1 MAKLIHLSDL
11 HLVSPGKLTSKVLD
25 TNAILE
31 ETINEILSKK
41 DYFGQIDGLVVTGDI
56 SDDGSMESYLSA
68 YEKLSK
74 LNVPILVIP
83 GNHDLRDPMRK
94 VFHENVQFSKNS
106 SQFDWVFEF
115 DETLIIGLDTLVEGE
130 NFGFLEEKSL
140 DFLSHQLSNNSG
152 SDLVLLIHHPPI
164 KTGIYFMD
172 QIGLTNSSDLSECL
186 KATNRPI
193 KILCGHVHG
202 VYHGLLGIHPVV
214 SAPSICSAFE
224 FNRQEFAPVGFN
236 KGPTGYGY
244 LETSSN
250 GFWTSI
256 PSNYGNGPL
265 KFSDGSKINTEPDT

>member
-1 MAKLIHLSDL
+1 MAKLIQLSDL

-41 DYFGQIDGLVVTGDI
+41 DYFGQIDGLVVTGDV

-68 YEKLSK
+68 YAKLSK

-172 QIGLTNSSDLSECL
+172 QIGLTNTSDLSECL
-186 KATNRPI
+186 KATDRPI

-236 KGPTGYGY
+236 KGPTGYAY

-250 GFWTSI
+250 GFWTAI

>member
-1 MAKLIHLSDL
+1 MTNLIQLSDL
-11 HLVSPGKLTSKVLD
+11 HLVPPGKLTSKVLD

-41 DYFGQIDGLVVTGDI
+41 DYFGQIDGLVVTGDV

-68 YEKLSK
+68 YAKLSK

-106 SQFDWVFEF
+106 SQFDWVFEI

-140 DFLSHQLSNNSG
+140 NFLSYQLSNNSG

-172 QIGLTNSSDLSECL
+172 QIGLTNTSDLSECL
-186 KATNRPI
+186 KATDRPI

-236 KGPTGYGY
+236 KGPTGYAY

-250 GFWTSI
+250 GFWTAI

>member
-1 MAKLIHLSDL
+1 MAKLIQLSDL

-74 LNVPILVIP
+74 LNVPILVVP

-140 DFLSHQLSNNSG
+140 DFLSHKLSNNSG

-172 QIGLTNSSDLSECL
+172 QIGLTNTGDLSECL
-186 KATNRPI
+186 KATDRPI

-236 KGPTGYGY
+236 KGPTGYAY

-250 GFWTSI
+250 GFWTAI

>member
-1 MAKLIHLSDL
+1 MANLIQLSDL
-11 HLVSPGKLTSKVLD
+11 HLVPPGKLTSKVLD

-172 QIGLTNSSDLSECL
+172 KIGLTNTSDLSECL

-224 FNRQEFAPVGFN
+224 FNRKEFAPVGFN
-236 KGPTGYGY
+236 RGPTGYAY

>member
-1 MAKLIHLSDL
+1 MAKLIQLSDL

-106 SQFDWVFEF
+106 SQFDWVFKF

-236 KGPTGYGY
+236 KGPTGYAY

>member
-1 MAKLIHLSDL
+1 MANLIQLSDL
-11 HLVSPGKLTSKVLD
+11 HLVPPGKLTSKVLD

-172 QIGLTNSSDLSECL
+172 QIGLTNTSDLSECL
-186 KATNRPI
+186 KATDRPI
-193 KILCGHVHG
+193 KILNSFPPEIQNSHLRLMYQV
-202 VYHGLLGIHPVV
+202 
-214 SAPSICSAFE
+214 
-224 FNRQEFAPVGFN
+224 Q
-236 KGPTGYGY
+236 
-244 LETSSN
+244 
-250 GFWTSI
+250 
-256 PSNYGNGPL
+256 
-265 KFSDGSKINTEPDT
+265 

>member
-1 MAKLIHLSDL
+1 MVKLIQLSDL

-106 SQFDWVFEF
+106 SQFDWVFKF

-236 KGPTGYGY
+236 KGPTGYAY

>member
-1 MAKLIHLSDL
+1 MAKLIQLSDL

-236 KGPTGYGY
+236 KGPTGYAY

-265 KFSDGSKINTEPDT
+265 KFSDGSKINTEPNN

>member
-1 MAKLIHLSDL
+1 MTNLIQLSDL
-11 HLVSPGKLTSKVLD
+11 HLVPPGKLTSKVLD

-41 DYFGQIDGLVVTGDI
+41 DYFGQIDGLVVTGDV

-140 DFLSHQLSNNSG
+140 DFLSHQLSNSSG

-172 QIGLTNSSDLSECL
+172 QIGLTNTSDLSECL

-202 VYHGLLGIHPVV
+202 VYHGLLDIHPVV

-236 KGPTGYGY
+236 KGPTGYAY

-250 GFWTSI
+250 GFWTAI

>member
-1 MAKLIHLSDL
+1 MAKLIQLSDL

-94 VFHENVQFSKNS
+94 VFHENVQFSKSS
-106 SQFDWVFEF
+106 SQFDWVFKF

-236 KGPTGYGY
+236 KGPTGYAY

>member
-1 MAKLIHLSDL
+1 MAKLIQLSDL

-140 DFLSHQLSNNSG
+140 DFLSHQLSNNRG

-236 KGPTGYGY
+236 KGPTGYAY

>member
-236 KGPTGYGY
+236 KGPTGYAY

>member
-1 MAKLIHLSDL
+1 MAKLIQLSDL

-236 KGPTGYGY
+236 KGPTGYAY

-250 GFWTSI
+250 GFWTAI

>member
-1 MAKLIHLSDL
+1 MANLIQLSDL
-11 HLVSPGKLTSKVLD
+11 HLVPPGKLTSKVLD

-106 SQFDWVFEF
+106 SQFDWVFKF

-172 QIGLTNSSDLSECL
+172 KIGLTNTSDLSECL

-236 KGPTGYGY
+236 KGPTGYAY

-250 GFWTSI
+250 GFWTAI

>member
-1 MAKLIHLSDL
+1 MAKLIQLSDL

-31 ETINEILSKK
+31 EIINEILSKK

-106 SQFDWVFEF
+106 SQFDWVFKF

-172 QIGLTNSSDLSECL
+172 KIGLTNTSDLSECL
-186 KATNRPI
+186 KATDRPI

-224 FNRQEFAPVGFN
+224 FNRKEFAPVGFN
-236 KGPTGYGY
+236 RGPTGYAY

>member
-1 MAKLIHLSDL
+1 MAKLIQLSDL

-140 DFLSHQLSNNSG
+140 DFISHQLSNNSG

-236 KGPTGYGY
+236 KGPTGYAY